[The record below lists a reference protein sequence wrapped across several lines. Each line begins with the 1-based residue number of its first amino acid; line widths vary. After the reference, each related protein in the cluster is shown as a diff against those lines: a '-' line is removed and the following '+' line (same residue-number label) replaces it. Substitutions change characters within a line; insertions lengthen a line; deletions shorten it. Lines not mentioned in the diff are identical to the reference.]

1 MNKKNNFDTP
11 NYLLF
16 STASYQQP
24 SSDEEGKLDDNWGG
38 GGTQA
43 IFAYR
48 WAADHEGLK
57 HWPWPCLEKEFL
69 KYIPGLGKYPPFYT
83 PS

>member
-1 MNKKNNFDTP
+1 MT
-11 NYLLF
+11 
-16 STASYQQP
+16 T
-24 SSDEEGKLDDNWGG
+24 GGG
-38 GGTQA
+38 GGTQP

-48 WAADHEGLK
+48 WAAEGLK

-69 KYIPGLGKYPPFYT
+69 KYIPCLGKYPPFYT